1 MKPYHLYGANQQAQS
16 GNSTYIRRARVSKA
30 YVRDNLLF
38 AEIVCVFT
46 GNIYRDV
53 QIANYYYTDGSISN
67 FGLEV
72 GQIVLYIITNDTKK
86 PIILGGLPAAA
97 FEGYKEN
104 LSVTS
109 GENHPANQ
117 IDITDLHQQN
127 KSNYMNISKDKG
139 ITVKADVIRLQ
150 IEDILRVASETDGVI
165 DNPLN
170 GQNFINVLF
179 PYLQALE
186 TKILAIQALSVA
198 NAAANTA
205 TAATAAVL
213 AGNTS
218 TLVTPP
224 QATAQANAASAS
236 TSAASAAAGLSG
248 AAGAV
253 LPTTA
258 QLTQQ
263 ASEANTVLNQKMA
276 LPR

>member
-1 MKPYHLYGANQQAQS
+1 MKPHHLYGANQQAQA

-72 GQIVLYIITNDTKK
+72 GQIVLYILTSDTKK
-86 PIILGGLPAAA
+86 PIILGGLPAAV

-104 LSVTS
+104 LQVTS
-109 GENHPANQ
+109 AENHPADQ

-170 GQNFINVLF
+170 GQNFIDVLF

-186 TKILAIQALSVA
+186 TKILAIQALSAA
-198 NAAANTA
+198 NAAASTA
-205 TAATAAVL
+205 TAATAAL
-213 AGNTS
+213 IATNTS
-218 TLVTPP
+218 TLVTPQ
-224 QATAQANAASAS
+224 QATAQGNAATAS
-236 TSAASAAAGLSG
+236 TSAAGAAAGISG
-248 AAGAV
+248 AATAP
-253 LPTTA
+253 LATTA

-263 ASEANTVLNQKMA
+263 ASEQANVLNQKMA